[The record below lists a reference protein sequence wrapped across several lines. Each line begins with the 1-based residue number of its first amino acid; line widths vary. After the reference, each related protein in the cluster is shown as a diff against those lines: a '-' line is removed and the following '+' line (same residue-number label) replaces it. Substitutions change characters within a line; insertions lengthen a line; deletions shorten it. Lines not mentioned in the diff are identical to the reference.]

1 MGGHEARMMVMR
13 NAYKIL
19 AEKPQENRQLV
30 RLKRRREYNIK
41 TDYMNRIKMVG
52 MFVHFRPL

>member
-19 AEKPQENRQLV
+19 AEKAQENR
-30 RLKRRREYNIK
+30 RLARPKRRWEYNIK
-41 TDYMNRIKMVG
+41 IDYMA
-52 MFVHFRPL
+52 